1 MAKARTVF
9 LGAGCLLVVFG
20 FIIMV
25 VLVRGLAAPSLPRE
39 MVVSLRLAG
48 PIAEVTAEDPFAELM
63 GDQATSLSNLRSVLN
78 RAAEDDRVRGIRLR
92 IDSIGGGFA
101 TAQELR
107 SLIAR
112 VGAAGKWTAAY
123 MDTAGEF
130 MPGNLVYY
138 VASACDEVSMNPQGD
153 LNLIGISSRTPFI
166 RGTFDKLDIQAEFPG
181 RGDYKTAR
189 FMYTETEFTPEQEE
203 MTGWLIDSLME
214 QMTVGIGDSR
224 GMTAEEV
231 RNLIDRAPFI
241 GEESVEAGLIDRLED
256 WGSFNERLDEREPN
270 AREIGVRAYLHQSGK
285 VHRGPKIAVVTG
297 VGAIMRGASGES
309 FNPLLGGEIMG
320 SETISKA
327 FRDVG
332 KTPGVE
338 AVVFRIDSPGGSAVA
353 SEIIRQEMARVAAE
367 VPVVV
372 SEVARKKP
380 VYVDDARF
388 LRSETDHPV
397 KFTLPGPMTMV
408 DTLYDDYYRSRE
420 KLAWEFAKILNQE
433 ARGIAAAGVDVIQF
447 DEPAFNVFFDEVR
460 DWGVKTLER
469 AAEGLPCKTAVHICY
484 GYGIKENTEWK
495 KTLGSEWRQYEET
508 FPLLRTSKIDQVSLE
523 CHNSKVPIAL
533 IELLEGKDV
542 LVGAI
547 DVTTDRVE
555 TPEEVAETVRKA
567 LAFVAPEKLFPCT
580 NCGMVPLA
588 RTVARAKLKALAA
601 GAAMVRKELAKS

>member
-9 LGAGCLLVVFG
+9 LGAGCLLVVLG
-20 FIIMV
+20 VIIMV
-25 VLVRGLAAPSLPRE
+25 VLVRGLAAPSLPGE

-63 GDQATSLSNLRSVLN
+63 GDQATSLSNLRSALN
-78 RAAEDDRVRGIRLR
+78 RVAEDDRVRGLRLR

-153 LNLIGISSRTPFI
+153 LNLIGLSSRTLFV
-166 RGTFDKLDIQAEFPG
+166 RGTFDKLGIQAEFPG

-189 FMYTETEFTPEQEE
+189 FMYTEKEFTPEQEE

-214 QMTVGIGDSR
+214 ELTEGIGDSR

-256 WGSFNERLDEREPN
+256 WTSFNERLDERDPG
-270 AREIGVRAYLHQSGK
+270 AKEIGVRAYLQQSAK

-297 VGAIMRGASGES
+297 VGAIMRGSSGDS
-309 FNPLLGGEIMG
+309 VNPLLGGEIMG
-320 SETISKA
+320 SETMAKA

-332 KTPGVE
+332 DTPGVE
-338 AVVFRIDSPGGSAVA
+338 AVVFRIDSPGGSAMA
-353 SEIIRQEMARVAAE
+353 SEIIRQEMLRVAAE

-372 SEVARKKP
+372 SMANVAASGGYWITCGAQRIVAEP
-380 VYVDDARF
+380 VTLTGSIGVYAGHLNTSGFWSDKLGVTYGRIDAGTNANIYGE
-388 LRSETDHPV
+388 LENWTDEQRAIIDRM
-397 KFTLPGPMTMV
+397 L
-408 DTLYDDYYRSRE
+408 DRIYDDFVGRVSASRGMTP
-420 KLAWEFAKILNQE
+420 E
-433 ARGIAAAGVDVIQF
+433 AVDAIGRGRVFTGVQALENGLVDVLGGF
-447 DEPAFNVFFDEVR
+447 DEALAEAKMLADIDPDTEVELVYFPR
-460 DWGVKTLER
+460 PMSWWQELTRKRGSDQVTLE
-469 AAEGLPCKTAVHICY
+469 AKVEFLQQWMTSG
-484 GYGIKENTEWK
+484 
-495 KTLGSEWRQYEET
+495 TLATPGVVWM
-508 FPLLRTSKIDQVSLE
+508 P
-523 CHNSKVPIAL
+523 PIL
-533 IELLEGKDV
+533 IQ
-542 LVGAI
+542 
-547 DVTTDRVE
+547 
-555 TPEEVAETVRKA
+555 
-567 LAFVAPEKLFPCT
+567 
-580 NCGMVPLA
+580 
-588 RTVARAKLKALAA
+588 
-601 GAAMVRKELAKS
+601 

>member
-9 LGAGCLLVVFG
+9 IGAGCLLIVLG

-25 VLVRGLAAPSLPRE
+25 VLVRGLAAPSLPGE

-48 PIAEVTAEDPFAELM
+48 PIAEVTAEDPIAELM

-78 RAAEDDRVRGIRLR
+78 RVAEDDRVRGIRLR

-153 LNLIGISSRTPFI
+153 LNLIGLSSRTPFI

-189 FMYTETEFTPEQEE
+189 FMYTETAFTPEQEE
-203 MTGWLIDSLME
+203 MTGWLIDSLMG
-214 QMTVGIGDSR
+214 QLTLGIGDSR

-256 WGSFNERLDEREPN
+256 WTSFNERLDEREPS
-270 AREIGVRAYLHQSGK
+270 AREIGVRAYLQQSGK
-285 VHRGPKIAVVTG
+285 GHRGTKIAVVTG
-297 VGAIMRGASGES
+297 VGAIMRGSSGDS
-309 FNPLLGGEIMG
+309 VNPLLGGEIMG
-320 SETISKA
+320 SETIAKA

-332 KTPGVE
+332 ETPGVE

-353 SEIIRQEMARVAAE
+353 SEIIRQEMVRVAAE

-372 SEVARKKP
+372 SMANVAGSGGYWITCGAQRIVAEP
-380 VYVDDARF
+380 VTLTGSIGVYAGHVNTSGFWSDKLGVTYGRIDAGTNANIYGE
-388 LRSETDHPV
+388 LENWTDEQRAIIDRM
-397 KFTLPGPMTMV
+397 L
-408 DTLYDDYYRSRE
+408 DRIYDDFVERVSASRGMTPE
-420 KLAWEFAKILNQE
+420 AVDAIGRGRVFTGVQALENGLVDVLGGFDEALAEAKMLAGIDPDTEVELVHFPRPMSWWQELTRKRGSDQVTLQAKIDFLQKWMTS
-433 ARGIAAAGVDVIQF
+433 GTLDTPGVVWMPPILIQ
-447 DEPAFNVFFDEVR
+447 
-460 DWGVKTLER
+460 
-469 AAEGLPCKTAVHICY
+469 
-484 GYGIKENTEWK
+484 
-495 KTLGSEWRQYEET
+495 
-508 FPLLRTSKIDQVSLE
+508 
-523 CHNSKVPIAL
+523 
-533 IELLEGKDV
+533 
-542 LVGAI
+542 
-547 DVTTDRVE
+547 
-555 TPEEVAETVRKA
+555 
-567 LAFVAPEKLFPCT
+567 
-580 NCGMVPLA
+580 
-588 RTVARAKLKALAA
+588 
-601 GAAMVRKELAKS
+601 

>member
-9 LGAGCLLVVFG
+9 LGAGCLLVFLG

-25 VLVRGLAAPSLPRE
+25 VLVRGLAAPSLPGE

-214 QMTVGIGDSR
+214 QLTVGIGDSR

-241 GEESVEAGLIDRLED
+241 GEESVETGLIDRLED
-256 WGSFNERLDEREPN
+256 WGSFNERLDEREPG
-270 AREIGVRAYLHQSGK
+270 ATEIGVRAYLQQSGK

-309 FNPLLGGEIMG
+309 VNPLLGGEIMG
-320 SETISKA
+320 SETIAKA
-327 FRDVG
+327 FRDAG
-332 KTPGVE
+332 ETPGVE

-353 SEIIRQEMARVAAE
+353 SEIIRQEMVRVAAE

-372 SEVARKKP
+372 SMANVAGSGGYWITCGAQRIVAEP
-380 VYVDDARF
+380 VTLTGSIGVYAGHLNTSGFWSDKLGVTYGRIDAGTNANIYGE
-388 LRSETDHPV
+388 LENWTDEQRAIIDRM
-397 KFTLPGPMTMV
+397 L
-408 DTLYDDYYRSRE
+408 DRIYDDFVGRVSASRGMTP
-420 KLAWEFAKILNQE
+420 E
-433 ARGIAAAGVDVIQF
+433 AVDAIGRGRVFTGVQALENGLVDVLGGF
-447 DEPAFNVFFDEVR
+447 DEALAEAKMLADIDPDTEVQLVHFPR
-460 DWGVKTLER
+460 PLSWWQELTKTRGSDQVALEAKVEFLQKWLTSGTLETP
-469 AAEGLPCKTAVHICY
+469 GVVWMP
-484 GYGIKENTEWK
+484 
-495 KTLGSEWRQYEET
+495 
-508 FPLLRTSKIDQVSLE
+508 
-523 CHNSKVPIAL
+523 PIL
-533 IELLEGKDV
+533 IQ
-542 LVGAI
+542 
-547 DVTTDRVE
+547 
-555 TPEEVAETVRKA
+555 
-567 LAFVAPEKLFPCT
+567 
-580 NCGMVPLA
+580 
-588 RTVARAKLKALAA
+588 
-601 GAAMVRKELAKS
+601 

>member
-9 LGAGCLLVVFG
+9 LGAGCLLVFLG

-25 VLVRGLAAPSLPRE
+25 VLVRGLSTPSLPRE

-63 GDQATSLSNLRSVLN
+63 GDQATSMSNLRNVLN

-153 LNLIGISSRTPFI
+153 LNLIGISSRTPFV

-189 FMYTETEFTPEQEE
+189 FMYTKTEFTPEQEE

-214 QMTVGIGDSR
+214 QLTKGIGTSR
-224 GMTAEEV
+224 GMAAEEV

-256 WGSFNERLDEREPN
+256 WGSFNERLDEREPG
-270 AREIGVRAYLHQSGK
+270 ATAIGVRAYLQQSGE

-297 VGAIMRGASGES
+297 VGAIMRGGSGQS
-309 FNPLLGGEIMG
+309 VNPLLGGEIMG
-320 SETISKA
+320 SETIAKA

-332 KTPGVE
+332 ATPGVE

-353 SEIIRQEMARVAAE
+353 SEIIRQEMVRVAAE

-372 SEVARKKP
+372 SMANVAGSGGYWITCGAQRI
-380 VYVDDARF
+380 VA
-388 LRSETDHPV
+388 E
-397 KFTLPGPMTMV
+397 PMTLTGSIGVYAGHLNTSGFWSDKLGVTYGRIDAGTNANIYGELENWTDEQRAIIDRML
-408 DTLYDDYYRSRE
+408 DRIYDDFVGRVSASRG
-420 KLAWEFAKILNQE
+420 LTPE
-433 ARGIAAAGVDVIQF
+433 AVDAIGRGRVFTGVQALENGLVDVLGGF
-447 DEPAFNVFFDEVR
+447 DEALAEAKMLADIDPDTEVQLVHFPR
-460 DWGVKTLER
+460 PLSWWQELTKTRGSDQVALKAKVEFLQKWLTSGTLETP
-469 AAEGLPCKTAVHICY
+469 GVVWMP
-484 GYGIKENTEWK
+484 
-495 KTLGSEWRQYEET
+495 
-508 FPLLRTSKIDQVSLE
+508 
-523 CHNSKVPIAL
+523 PIL
-533 IELLEGKDV
+533 IQ
-542 LVGAI
+542 
-547 DVTTDRVE
+547 
-555 TPEEVAETVRKA
+555 
-567 LAFVAPEKLFPCT
+567 
-580 NCGMVPLA
+580 
-588 RTVARAKLKALAA
+588 
-601 GAAMVRKELAKS
+601 